1 MDELYAEDHEMQELY
16 AEDNEM
22 QENDDEMSLSCV
34 TINSSRSSSCG
45 SEEELV
51 DTQTAELLID
61 TTSILIAMIATDISF
76 NSITALPGRIGNQ
89 HRNREQALTECRSW
103 DDAMFKR
110 QFRLSR
116 RAYNNLIQIIY
127 PALQVNITRA
137 ISSSGSS
144 ISPELMVL
152 ITLRML
158 AGASY
163 LDMIWFRV
171 CIDHV
176 TKYVLKVCNVIIP
189 FN

>member
-1 MDELYAEDHEMQELY
+1 MQALYIRSFEVRLISFLLNQTLFDLAPLEFAKLILQQELY

-34 TINSSRSSSCG
+34 TINSSRSSSCS

-89 HRNREQALTECRSW
+89 HRNREQAITECRSW

-127 PALQVNITRA
+127 PALQVNITRCRMPY
-137 ISSSGSS
+137 I
-144 ISPELMVL
+144 L
-152 ITLRML
+152 I
-158 AGASY
+158 
-163 LDMIWFRV
+163 
-171 CIDHV
+171 
-176 TKYVLKVCNVIIP
+176 
-189 FN
+189 